1 MRRIPIRMKLAGA
14 LAVPLLA
21 LGAVTLLEVLQAG
34 RDAQRVRDQSTL
46 AEASIGPVSLLS
58 LLENE
63 RNAAAVYLLAA
74 EDAFAL
80 PVKDNAEARDF
91 VDEAL
96 TEFRAEV
103 EGRGGEIE
111 AAYAPEHFG
120 GFHGTKSLP
129 IAWRRLSE
137 HSSARRSRCS

>member
-14 LAVPLLA
+14 LAVPLVA
-21 LGAVTLLEVLQAG
+21 LGAVTILEVLQAT

-63 RNAAAVYLLAA
+63 RNAAAVYLLKA

-80 PVKDNAEARDF
+80 PVKDNAEARRF

-96 TEFRAEV
+96 TDFRAEIDD
-103 EGRGGEIE
+103 RGGEIQ
-111 AAYAPEHFG
+111 AAYTPALDRMSAVCSRSASA
-120 GFHGTKSLP
+120 TRR
-129 IAWRRLSE
+129 WRRVRCGG
-137 HSSARRSRCS
+137 RRSS